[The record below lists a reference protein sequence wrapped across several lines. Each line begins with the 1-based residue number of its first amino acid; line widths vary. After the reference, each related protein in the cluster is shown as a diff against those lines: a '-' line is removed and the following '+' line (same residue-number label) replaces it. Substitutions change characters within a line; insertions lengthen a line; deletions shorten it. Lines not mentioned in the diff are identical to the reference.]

1 MFDGIRRKWGLGKWC
16 GFEFEFKFDFSGSG
30 SDGEDYG
37 IEKPGWGRNQGRP
50 VLTTL
55 SLSLLFLFLLLF
67 ASIYLL
73 FNMGLG

>member
-1 MFDGIRRKWGLGKWC
+1 M
-16 GFEFEFKFDFSGSG
+16 GFGESGADLNLNSSSTFGSG

-55 SLSLLFLFLLLF
+55 SSSLLFLLLF

-73 FNMGLG
+73 FNMGIG

>member
-1 MFDGIRRKWGLGKWC
+1 M
-16 GFEFEFKFDFSGSG
+16 GFGESGADLNLNSSSTSGFG

-50 VLTTL
+50 VLTML
-55 SLSLLFLFLLLF
+55 SLSLLLF
-67 ASIYLL
+67 ALIYLL

>member
-1 MFDGIRRKWGLGKWC
+1 M
-16 GFEFEFKFDFSGSG
+16 GFRESGADLNLNSSLTFGSG
-30 SDGEDYG
+30 NDGKDYG

-55 SLSLLFLFLLLF
+55 SSSLLFLLLF

-73 FNMGLG
+73 FNMGIG

>member
-1 MFDGIRRKWGLGKWC
+1 M
-16 GFEFEFKFDFSGSG
+16 GFRESGADLNLNSSLTFGSG
-30 SDGEDYG
+30 NDGKDYG

-55 SLSLLFLFLLLF
+55 SSSLLFLFLF

-73 FNMGLG
+73 FNMGIS